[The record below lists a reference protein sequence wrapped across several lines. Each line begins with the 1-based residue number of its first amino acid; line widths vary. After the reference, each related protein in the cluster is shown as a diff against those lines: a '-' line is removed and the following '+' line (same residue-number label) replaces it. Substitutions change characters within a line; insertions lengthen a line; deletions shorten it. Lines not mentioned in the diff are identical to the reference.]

1 MKIRVE
7 RCSGGQKSYFQL
19 TLPCGSREFVSN
31 PHEGWWS
38 RSHAT
43 DALNLLTRL
52 YGVNR
57 RSIRFDVV

>member
-7 RCSGGQKSYFQL
+7 RCSGGKFQL
-19 TLPCGSREFVSN
+19 TFPCGTREFIQN
-31 PHEGWWS
+31 PQNGFWS

-43 DALNLLTRL
+43 DALNLISQF
-52 YGVNR
+52 YGVER